1 VLFKRKSARKSEF
14 FVLTNVIVIFRKK
27 AAAELPPDPEAEEQK
42 ELEEIDE
49 LIRNAAATEKSE
61 LKK

>member
-1 VLFKRKSARKSEF
+1 MKQSKLFIHKQG
-14 FVLTNVIVIFRKK
+14 LIITIYRKK
-27 AAAELPPDPEAEEQK
+27 AAAELPPDPEAEEQR

-49 LIRNAAATEKSE
+49 LIRNASAAEKAK

>member
-1 VLFKRKSARKSEF
+1 MTNLIVLCRK
-14 FVLTNVIVIFRKK
+14 I
-27 AAAELPPDPEAEEQK
+27 AAAEIPPDPEAEEQK

-49 LIRNAAATEKSE
+49 LIRNASAAEKAQ